1 MDENTEAQ
9 RGEATHPRMDG
20 SSLAEPYFPRGT
32 LAGRRAWPM
41 KKTGLSEQGE
51 EGVRGRREISSL
63 ILIPK
68 VVMVKVRILPCTP
81 S

>member
-32 LAGRRAWPM
+32 LVGRRAWPM
-41 KKTGLSEQGE
+41 KKTNDMRYSQKNFYFHGGGLPQHICPFLYNGICICQL
-51 EGVRGRREISSL
+51 GV
-63 ILIPK
+63 
-68 VVMVKVRILPCTP
+68 
-81 S
+81 